1 MLTTQLRQIK
11 SYPTYQ
17 LHAYTRS
24 SSSAAED
31 MFRICILETMKW
43 LRSRLSRFDT
53 LPEQIMLPEPENYD
67 LLSFDMLQSF
77 SLSIGF
83 NISVVFIESREVW
96 SFELTET
103 DMGENPGTDRERPP
117 VNGRTF
123 RTEISF
129 MLHNDCVEIGIRTI
143 CSEPSDTTA
152 PCKVFRPAI
161 VKMLAQNPMI
171 GLRNEYE
178 MNGQP
183 LDITTRSEANRL
195 IDAVQDPKFNIPVV
209 IAAEAPYEAEEYH
222 EISAADVKALLSKH
236 LAALTGYG
244 LDDIQ
249 LSLYGLRP
257 ADELSSVRVDISHLG
272 FETKLA
278 NKDHTISEAKPQMPE
293 KPAVSITDE
302 KADRLRTF
310 DYQRLARKSVGY
322 AFICFVKEDCFGIFN
337 NRMDMKLQCGDVII
351 IDHNTVIERFPYSVS
366 SADFDEFYCRIK
378 EKVLSLPMRNTVD
391 FGNVVFG
398 SDARL
403 LEIKEKKKQN
413 ITIEEKCDLL
423 SQENRELKNK
433 IRDLEQ
439 KSAAGNQISDE
450 LRQYR
455 KLLRESEEN
464 AAQLSAS
471 LNELEMR
478 YRKIS
483 DAFCNSASVIKFYKD
498 KAEAAAEFPTEI
510 SAVAEWAER
519 EYGEYIEIS
528 SRAKSELKKYSGSL
542 DVSTLCDGI
551 YFLSGYAKF
560 KTGRID
566 KQLLDLY
573 AEHSGWEVQNC
584 GKEALKIYK
593 SDYTM
598 NIDGRKLLMD
608 QHIKYGIKSQV
619 LIRVYFTWDD
629 EAKKIAIGYMPG
641 HLPTVRNST

>member
-83 NISVVFIESREVW
+83 NISVVFIESRGVW

-209 IAAEAPYEAEEYH
+209 IAAEAPYEAEECH

-236 LAALTGYG
+236 MAALKDTV
-244 LDDIQ
+244 LMI
-249 LSLYGLRP
+249 
-257 ADELSSVRVDISHLG
+257 SSYRCTVSD
-272 FETKLA
+272 
-278 NKDHTISEAKPQMPE
+278 PQMNYPLSGWIYLTWAL
-293 KPAVSITDE
+293 KQSLQTKIIP
-302 KADRLRTF
+302 F
-310 DYQRLARKSVGY
+310 RKQSLKCLKSLL
-322 AFICFVKEDCFGIFN
+322 F
-337 NRMDMKLQCGDVII
+337 L
-351 IDHNTVIERFPYSVS
+351 
-366 SADFDEFYCRIK
+366 
-378 EKVLSLPMRNTVD
+378 LPMKKRTGFGHLTV
-391 FGNVVFG
+391 NALHG
-398 SDARL
+398 SRWD
-403 LEIKEKKKQN
+403 
-413 ITIEEKCDLL
+413 
-423 SQENRELKNK
+423 
-433 IRDLEQ
+433 
-439 KSAAGNQISDE
+439 
-450 LRQYR
+450 
-455 KLLRESEEN
+455 
-464 AAQLSAS
+464 
-471 LNELEMR
+471 M
-478 YRKIS
+478 
-483 DAFCNSASVIKFYKD
+483 
-498 KAEAAAEFPTEI
+498 P
-510 SAVAEWAER
+510 
-519 EYGEYIEIS
+519 
-528 SRAKSELKKYSGSL
+528 
-542 DVSTLCDGI
+542 
-551 YFLSGYAKF
+551 
-560 KTGRID
+560 
-566 KQLLDLY
+566 LY
-573 AEHSGWEVQNC
+573 A
-584 GKEALKIYK
+584 L
-593 SDYTM
+593 
-598 NIDGRKLLMD
+598 
-608 QHIKYGIKSQV
+608 
-619 LIRVYFTWDD
+619 
-629 EAKKIAIGYMPG
+629 
-641 HLPTVRNST
+641 